1 MGLCPAVRLNGLAE
15 CESISRQETF
25 GGFMQVFALFAV
37 FPDRKEL
44 IAVFSSRPSA
54 VEFATVCKVESWHI
68 QEVRYVTV

>member
-1 MGLCPAVRLNGLAE
+1 
-15 CESISRQETF
+15 
-25 GGFMQVFALFAV
+25 MQVYALFAV

-44 IAVFSSRPSA
+44 IAIFSSRPSA